1 MVSEKD
7 LLAVMESNR
16 IAWSPKRLR
25 KALGV
30 EVCQLV
36 RLIERARKAGAPI
49 RCEYGEHT
57 EYTNKYRLVEG

>member
-1 MVSEKD
+1 MASEKD
-7 LLAVMESNR
+7 LLALMESNR
-16 IAWSPKRLR
+16 IAWSPSRLR

-36 RLIERARKAGAPI
+36 RLIEKARKAGAPI

-57 EYTNKYRLVEG
+57 KYTHKYLLAEG

>member
-1 MVSEKD
+1 MASEKD
-7 LLAVMESNR
+7 LLSLMESNR
-16 IAWSPKRLR
+16 IAWSPSRLR
-25 KALGV
+25 MALGV

-57 EYTNKYRLVEG
+57 RYTYKYLLMKG